1 MQCVLLTALAC
12 TTCLQALC
20 ARTGKGVVLKVYDFT
35 TVHDR
40 EWSRLKA
47 YREALIHAR
56 LRHESIVLL
65 YCAFQVRCRLTGCP
79 SLSA

>member
-1 MQCVLLTALAC
+1 MRWDGAVGVRMDA
-12 TTCLQALC
+12 QALC
-20 ARTGKGVVLKVYDFT
+20 GKTGKAVVLKVYDLT
-35 TVHDR
+35 NAQDR

-65 YCAFQVRCRLTGCP
+65 YCAFQVGRHGHACLAARL
-79 SLSA
+79 